1 MSPMHRLAVRALRLL
16 VLCAATFLLFQL
28 VSLYLSWPKQAVLGG
43 ISLLI
48 ALLLHRS
55 SRSRTVTLALMLFS
69 IAATLRY
76 GWWRIHL
83 VVDFFSD
90 ESNHRLS
97 SASWPRLTASSS
109 PIPDTLAPSS
119 PTFAGSSSTW

>member
-1 MSPMHRLAVRALRLL
+1 MSPKHRLAVRALRLL
-16 VLCAATFLLFQL
+16 ILCAATFLLFQL

-48 ALLLHRS
+48 AMLLNRS
-55 SRSRTVTLALMLFS
+55 SRSRTVTLALMLLS

-97 SASWPRLTASSS
+97 IDAVLMLILLSAELYTAL
-109 PIPDTLAPSS
+109 IMVL
-119 PTFAGSSSTW
+119 G